1 MLRETTKQK
10 IDKHLKDKELWFNFV
25 TNEHLLI
32 HAYYNSNILDSMSQE
47 ELEAALEDIMKAK
60 AFAMFNTPLNTL

>member
-1 MLRETTKQK
+1 MTKETTRQK
-10 IDKHLKDKELWFNFV
+10 IDKHLKDRELWFNFV